1 MNWIGRPMILILATG
16 LGKGHTLQRFNY
28 NKQYVMKEFL
38 YRFVFAN
45 GGHRGHEFLVVISCC
60 RKMLR
65 SGCWSFRDL
74 RE

>member
-45 GGHRGHEFLVVISCC
+45 GGTEGMNSSWLFRAVERCYGADVGHVVI
-60 RKMLR
+60 
-65 SGCWSFRDL
+65 
-74 RE
+74 